1 MKGKGRVR
9 GKLLHLHKRNLSIL
23 WERKCQGL
31 PHPSPGHLWFMH
43 FVQEAPAKVRH
54 GLIFNE
60 NDVTQNLLACL
71 VPHLTQYN

>member
-1 MKGKGRVR
+1 MKGKGRAR
-9 GKLLHLHKRNLSIL
+9 GKLFHLHKLNRSIL
-23 WERKCQGL
+23 WDRKCQGPPL
-31 PHPSPGHLWFMH
+31 PGPGHLRFMH

-60 NDVTQNLLACL
+60 NDVTQNFLACL

>member
-1 MKGKGRVR
+1 
-9 GKLLHLHKRNLSIL
+9 
-23 WERKCQGL
+23 
-31 PHPSPGHLWFMH
+31 MH

-60 NDVTQNLLACL
+60 NDVTQNFLACL